1 MAFLIASSKSRIKQ
15 HLKGGRNIPHICIKD
30 KDYTLPGR
38 QTLFKTGLFAF
49 ILVFDTY
56 VVGGIGDK
64 YEAWVQ
70 IEPHKNLERPLKK
83 SNISYFIPMR
93 NKKSH
98 FSFSSS
104 SSLPPHADT
113 VVVGGGIVGVSTAF
127 HLKSIYVCELSYQLG
142 EHGLPPRSTGPR
154 RLAPREN
161 RTHRRV
167 KLVEASF
174 AKQIN
179 KQTNKQT
186 IKERNN

>member
-1 MAFLIASSKSRIKQ
+1 
-15 HLKGGRNIPHICIKD
+15 
-30 KDYTLPGR
+30 
-38 QTLFKTGLFAF
+38 
-49 ILVFDTY
+49 
-56 VVGGIGDK
+56 
-64 YEAWVQ
+64 
-70 IEPHKNLERPLKK
+70 
-83 SNISYFIPMR
+83 MR
-93 NKKSH
+93 NKTSP

-167 KLVEASF
+167 KSAEASF
-174 AKQIN
+174 AKQTN
-179 KQTNKQT
+179 KLTNKQSKRQTNKLT
-186 IKERNN
+186 N